1 MSGIPLSLSTHA
13 FTRALTLALASWAAA
28 VCHAAGPIE
37 AVGLFKDR
45 AMLRVHG
52 VEHYV
57 RAGESTPEGARLVS
71 ATAEL
76 AVVTFQGETYRLTLS
91 DSVGGAYEA
100 VKDASI
106 SIAPDGHGQYRV
118 GGAINGRSVDFLVD
132 TGASVIAMS
141 EQHAR
146 GLGIEFENSP
156 DRAQVTTAQ
165 GKANSYLVSL
175 DEVVVGGITTHNVR
189 AAVIP
194 GDYPVE
200 VLLGMSFLRTVSM
213 EESAGVLRLKQKY

>member
-1 MSGIPLSLSTHA
+1 MVTVRLLYG
-13 FTRALTLALASWAAA
+13 ALAALLLTAVPAAA
-28 VCHAAGPIE
+28 VHAAGPIE

-57 RAGESTPEGARLVS
+57 RSGESTPEGARLVS

-76 AVVTFQGETYRLTLS
+76 AIVAYQGQTYRLSLS
-91 DSVGGAYEA
+91 DAVGGTFAELRN
-100 VKDASI
+100 ASI
-106 SIAPDGHGQYRV
+106 SIAPDDHGQYRV
-118 GGAINGRSVDFLVD
+118 GGAINGRPVDFLVD

-141 EQHAR
+141 EQQAR
-146 GLGIEFENSP
+146 SLGIEYANSP

-165 GKANSYLVSL
+165 GKASSYLVSL
-175 DEVVVGGITTHNVR
+175 DEVVVGGIATHNVR

-194 GDYPVE
+194 GAYPVE
-200 VLLGMSFLRTVSM
+200 VLLGMSFLRMVSM
-213 EESAGVLRLKQKY
+213 EESAGVLRLTQKY